1 MKTIYFFIVIA
12 LAFGFTSC
20 TSTADDVVE
29 STSLLE
35 SIMDT
40 YGVEYASYSVA
51 GVDNIPS
58 VLTEEVRGVLE
69 ALRQNSNE
77 LHDCTRISDKD
88 FEKVVMSGNYK
99 AVTRN
104 GTAAEGFALN
114 VELKFSFEKEQVYY
128 WGTDY
133 SYSSDLFDW
142 RAQGLSL
149 TPMKNSD
156 DYTYEFESESYL
168 YFKVS
173 DEANTLVKVPVVFRG
188 NYSFQMQKGTYSFKL
203 LKYSE

>member
-29 STSLLE
+29 STSLFE

-69 ALRQNSNE
+69 ALRQNSN
-77 LHDCTRISDKD
+77 
-88 FEKVVMSGNYK
+88 
-99 AVTRN
+99 
-104 GTAAEGFALN
+104 
-114 VELKFSFEKEQVYY
+114 
-128 WGTDY
+128 
-133 SYSSDLFDW
+133 
-142 RAQGLSL
+142 
-149 TPMKNSD
+149 
-156 DYTYEFESESYL
+156 
-168 YFKVS
+168 
-173 DEANTLVKVPVVFRG
+173 
-188 NYSFQMQKGTYSFKL
+188 
-203 LKYSE
+203 